1 MAVNDCLGFIPWCW
15 KVPPMLVFTLF
26 LGAGKC
32 HLDITCVR
40 LCFSTCRTNDV
51 ACRNC
56 NSMMPAAADDRLQH
70 YVMEK
75 NASLHLLGLLI
86 QNSTDSTCHCAMH
99 FFTWR
104 ENLKN
109 LNKSQSQLPVEAKPT
124 TRTKAWLQWQT
135 IIVQWCW
142 NSAIIVQWCW
152 HSAIILNTLLIVFE
166 FGHFCARWSLYY
178 ACRTWVGK
186 MAFCLWICRE
196 NEPLEFGP
204 DAVATLFHTL
214 NYLGSEMVIP
224 WGMPPPKV

>member
-1 MAVNDCLGFIPWCW
+1 MTV
-15 KVPPMLVFTLF
+15 LVLF

-32 HLDITCVR
+32 HLCLSL
-40 LCFSTCRTNDV
+40 LCFLVLESATWTLLVRDYV
-51 ACRNC
+51 FQPAGR
-56 NSMMPAAADDRLQH
+56 MMLPAATVTLWCLLLQQ
-70 YVMEK
+70 MIGCSTTWWKK

-124 TRTKAWLQWQT
+124 TRRKAWLQWQT